1 MASDT
6 QTTIDFDGI
15 KSVVESLLTG
25 EKEDAT
31 EELLSEL
38 KAEREGHEQ
47 TISDLQNNLEKK
59 VLIILIDCIFVNVYV
74 CMYVCNIER

>member
-6 QTTIDFDGI
+6 QTTIDFDGV